1 MFRVRYAEAG
11 DREDW
16 LRMDR
21 HLPEELF
28 GKKVRDRMGYLL
40 TDGGVPAGLLRYNLF
55 WDSIPFCCL
64 LFVEEAKRGQ
74 GGGRALM
81 DHWEGEMR
89 QKGHRL
95 LLTSTRSDEEAQHFY
110 RRLGYQD
117 AGGLLLTAPG
127 YQQPL
132 ELFLAK
138 TIDG

>member
-1 MFRVRYAEAG
+1 
-11 DREDW
+11 
-16 LRMDR
+16 
-21 HLPEELF
+21 
-28 GKKVRDRMGYLL
+28 
-40 TDGGVPAGLLRYNLF
+40 
-55 WDSIPFCCL
+55 
-64 LFVEEAKRGQ
+64 
-74 GGGRALM
+74 
-81 DHWEGEMR
+81 MR

>member
-81 DHWEGEMR
+81 DHWEKEMR

>member
-1 MFRVRYAEAG
+1 MFRVRYADAG
-11 DREDW
+11 DREAW

-28 GKKVRDRMGYLL
+28 EGKVRDRMGYLL
-40 TDGGVPAGLLRYNLF
+40 TDGGVPVGLLRYSLF

-64 LFVEEAKRGQ
+64 LFVEEARRGQ

>member
-1 MFRVRYAEAG
+1 
-11 DREDW
+11 
-16 LRMDR
+16 
-21 HLPEELF
+21 
-28 GKKVRDRMGYLL
+28 MGYLL
-40 TDGGVPAGLLRYNLF
+40 TDGGVPVGLLRYSLF

-64 LFVEEAKRGQ
+64 LFVEEARRGQ

-81 DHWEGEMR
+81 DRWEGEMR